1 MSRKMHAALNQFSF
15 DDMKI
20 QVGRVSTKIDAFL
33 ETTNHLLF
41 FAFLQ

>member
-1 MSRKMHAALNQFSF
+1 MPRKMHTALNQFSY
-15 DDMKI
+15 DDMKYENAK
-20 QVGRVSTKIDAFL
+20 RPRKIDAFL